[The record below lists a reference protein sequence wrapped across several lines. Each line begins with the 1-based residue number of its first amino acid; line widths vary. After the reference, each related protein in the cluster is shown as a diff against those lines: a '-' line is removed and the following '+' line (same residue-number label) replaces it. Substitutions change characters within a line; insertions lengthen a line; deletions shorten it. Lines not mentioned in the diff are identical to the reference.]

1 MRNAFVNSLLTEA
14 EKDNRIFLL
23 VGDIGFGVFE
33 EFKASFPHR
42 YLNVGIAEQGAIGL
56 VSGLS
61 KEGFVPIFY
70 TIIPFLLYRP
80 FEFIRNDLCINE
92 RKSLLVG
99 VGSGLSYGALGPTH
113 HALEDVGVARTIQ
126 GLNVLSPSSPF
137 QVAGAVNHALHNLP
151 GCTYLRLG
159 KNGEHNLE
167 KDGGSEK
174 WRCLNT
180 NQSSGKCAVL
190 TTGSISKIVE
200 EILCKN
206 FKKHEVRFGTLEQ
219 IEPVPELEIKEFL
232 NGVERLLVIDEQ
244 YCDQGIMPIFL
255 DLINR
260 QKFKIDINLVAVR
273 KRYVTEVG
281 SHQEL
286 LTIEGLDGNNI
297 LINLERLIRDARS

>member
-1 MRNAFVNSLLTEA
+1 MRNAFVNSLLIEA
-14 EKDNRIFLL
+14 ERDSRIFLL

-33 EFKASFPHR
+33 EFKASYPSR

-56 VSGLS
+56 VSGLA

-80 FEFIRNDLCINE
+80 FEFIRNDLCINQ

-126 GLNVLSPSSPF
+126 DLNVLSPSSPF
-137 QVAGAVNHALHNLP
+137 QVAGAVSHALHSLP

-159 KNGEHNLE
+159 KNGEKNLE
-167 KDGGSEK
+167 KDGFSEK
-174 WRCLNT
+174 WSRLHT
-180 NQSSGKCAVL
+180 NQSIGKSAVL

-200 EILCKN
+200 EILCEY
-206 FKKHEVRFGTLEQ
+206 FSEYEVRLGTLEQ

-232 NGVERLLVIDEQ
+232 SGVDRLLIIDEQ
-244 YCDQGIMPIFL
+244 YCDQGIMPIVL
-255 DLINR
+255 HLKNK
-260 QKFKIDINLVAVR
+260 QKIKTDIELLAVR

-286 LTIEGLDGNNI
+286 LGIEGLDRNNI
-297 LINLERLIRDARS
+297 LTHLERLVCNA

>member
-1 MRNAFVNSLLTEA
+1 MRNAFVNSLLIEA
-14 EKDNRIFLL
+14 ERDNRIFLL

-33 EFKASFPHR
+33 EFKASYPDR

-56 VSGLS
+56 VSGLA

-99 VGSGLSYGALGPTH
+99 VGSGLSYAALGPTH

-137 QVAGAVNHALHNLP
+137 QVSGAVSHALHNLP

-159 KNGEHNLE
+159 KNGEKNLE
-167 KDGGSEK
+167 KDGFSET
-174 WRCLNT
+174 WSRLHT
-180 NQSSGKCAVL
+180 NQSKGKSAVL
-190 TTGSISKIVE
+190 TTGAISKIVE
-200 EILCKN
+200 EILCEE
-206 FKKHEVRFGTLEQ
+206 FIKHEVRLGTLEQ
-219 IEPVPELEIKEFL
+219 IEPVPELELKEFL
-232 NGVERLLVIDEQ
+232 RGVDRLLVVEEQ
-244 YCDQGIMPIFL
+244 YCDQGIMPIL
-255 DLINR
+255 LQLKNKH
-260 QKFKIDINLVAVR
+260 KFKTEIELLAVR

-286 LTIEGLDGNNI
+286 LAIEGLDRNNI
-297 LINLERLIRDARS
+297 LIHLERLVRNARS

>member
-1 MRNAFVNSLLTEA
+1 MRNAFVNSLLAEA
-14 EKDNRIFLL
+14 EKDNRVFLL

-33 EFKASFPHR
+33 EFKASFPTR

-56 VSGLS
+56 VSGLA

-159 KNGEHNLE
+159 KNGEKNLE
-167 KDGGSEK
+167 KDGFSEK
-174 WRCLNT
+174 WKCLHA
-180 NQSSGKCAVL
+180 NQSRGKYAVL

-200 EILCKN
+200 EILCEN
-206 FKKHEVRFGTLEQ
+206 LSKHEIRFGTLEQ

-232 NGVERLLVIDEQ
+232 NGVDRLLVIEEQ
-244 YCDQGIMPIFL
+244 YCEQGIMPILL
-255 DLINR
+255 DIIHR
-260 QKFKIDINLVAVR
+260 QKLDIDIDLLAVR

-286 LTIEGLDGNNI
+286 LAIEGLDGNNI
-297 LINLERLIRDARS
+297 LIHLERLIRDARS